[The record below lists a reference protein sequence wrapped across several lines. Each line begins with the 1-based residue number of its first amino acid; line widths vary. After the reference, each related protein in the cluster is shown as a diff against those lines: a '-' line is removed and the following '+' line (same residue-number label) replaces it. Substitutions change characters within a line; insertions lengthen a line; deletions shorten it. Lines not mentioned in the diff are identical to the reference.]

1 MIQLRRTYPDV
12 PTKVVFELWGFTMEV
27 GIGAGD
33 VGALMDA
40 REHLR
45 CALAEVEDELVRSI
59 IDERLK

>member
-1 MIQLRRTYPDV
+1 
-12 PTKVVFELWGFTMEV
+12 MEV